1 MAEISL
7 EINEDG
13 TQTVYAAMNDGKG
26 LLGLFS
32 TRYKA
37 WDFLRRES
45 YLYEAHD
52 AEHGTVM
59 EDGLGRVSWI
69 EEMEV
74 L

>member
-1 MAEISL
+1 MTEISL

-37 WDFLRRES
+37 WSFLRGS
-45 YLYEAHD
+45 GFMYERHD
-52 AEHGTVM
+52 AERGTVM

-74 L
+74 R